1 MPDAPTELLARVDLF
16 SDLDQRELKQIAA
29 SMNDYSFEP
38 GRAVITE
45 GAGGV
50 GFFVIEDGTAKVT
63 VEGGEVRSL
72 HAGDYFGEIALI
84 ADTKRSATVTA
95 ETPLKCW
102 ALSSWAFRPI
112 VANNSSIAWK
122 LLQALARL
130 VNQR

>member
-1 MPDAPTELLARVDLF
+1 MTGAPTELLAKVDLF
-16 SDLDQRELKQIAA
+16 SDLDPRELKQIAE
-29 SMNDYSFEP
+29 SMNDYSFDT

-50 GFFVIEDGTAKVT
+50 GFFVIEEGKAKVS

-72 HAGDYFGEIALI
+72 GPGDYFGEIALI
-84 ADTKRSATVTA
+84 AGTKRSATVTA

-102 ALSSWAFRPI
+102 GLTSWAFRPI
-112 VANNSSIAWK
+112 VAGNSSIAWK

-130 VNQR
+130 LQ